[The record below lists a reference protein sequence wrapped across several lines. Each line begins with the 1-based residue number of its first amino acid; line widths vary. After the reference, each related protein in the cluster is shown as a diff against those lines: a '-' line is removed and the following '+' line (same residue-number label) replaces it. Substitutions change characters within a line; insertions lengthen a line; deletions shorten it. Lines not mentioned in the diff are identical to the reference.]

1 MKILLKA
8 IYTIERMYSLLTE
21 YVWGVHT
28 MELKQTIKLLII

>member
-8 IYTIERMYSLLTE
+8 IYTTERMYSLLTE

-28 MELKQTIKLLII
+28 MELKQAIKLLML